1 MLPNPAWPLPLT
13 LAEFK
18 AWLSRCV
25 IIIPG
30 PHVSVYKKWRTK
42 SYQCSHNIRHAR
54 CHARAHYALVSTKN
68 GVLKVISVAFSSVF
82 AYQVKEATEFL
93 LNLLEDYLLQPF
105 FCLLVSR
112 TLVRRPPHLP
122 DLLLRPCDSSSNMV
136 RLTGYSAVEC
146 CPCTDMLTCL
156 TAYNVSGAGT
166 IV

>member
-1 MLPNPAWPLPLT
+1 MLPNPAWPLRLKPLT

-42 SYQCSHNIRHAR
+42 SYQCSHNYVTHDAMHVRTTL
-54 CHARAHYALVSTKN
+54 YKKN

-105 FCLLVSR
+105 FFGWCAELWSGGCR
-112 TLVRRPPHLP
+112 TCR
-122 DLLLRPCDSSSNMV
+122 
-136 RLTGYSAVEC
+136 
-146 CPCTDMLTCL
+146 TCSYGPVIDNI
-156 TAYNVSGAGT
+156 AYT
-166 IV
+166 RDWKLIT